1 MQDLLISPMLALS
14 EHSVS
19 VKGLYSSEG
28 RSLGMALVQVANGAD
43 AEKVRSHC
51 SGQIIDASEL
61 PDIWYRVH
69 QLTITALRL
78 TVQHVL
84 PPTQP
89 LPPQT
94 VQPFVPLPKPT
105 PPTQPKAQ
113 PSKGKATTPVKSND
127 KPPGLQLLQR
137 MGKGGPPGAREKQ
150 AAWVLILVTMMRR
163 ADQASLLAQQK
174 ANMKLSA
181 SQPGKA
187 LLNRLNKPA
196 STGKA
201 TPPPPANKK
210 KGTPAGAD
218 KVSRAKA
225 KANSSRM
232 EVDEPARKSKERS
245 APKTQ
250 AELDDEMAAYE
261 RQRRFAAA

>member
-1 MQDLLISPMLALS
+1 MKDLLISPMLALS

-51 SGQIIDASEL
+51 SGQIIDASKLSTSPDYKHEL
-61 PDIWYRVH
+61 
-69 QLTITALRL
+69 TESALRL

-105 PPTQPKAQ
+105 PPPQPKAQ
-113 PSKGKATTPVKSND
+113 VSKPKSTTPPSRGND

-150 AAWVLILVTMMRR
+150 AA
-163 ADQASLLAQQK
+163 
-174 ANMKLSA
+174 
-181 SQPGKA
+181 
-187 LLNRLNKPA
+187 
-196 STGKA
+196 
-201 TPPPPANKK
+201 
-210 KGTPAGAD
+210 
-218 KVSRAKA
+218 
-225 KANSSRM
+225 
-232 EVDEPARKSKERS
+232 
-245 APKTQ
+245 
-250 AELDDEMAAYE
+250 
-261 RQRRFAAA
+261 